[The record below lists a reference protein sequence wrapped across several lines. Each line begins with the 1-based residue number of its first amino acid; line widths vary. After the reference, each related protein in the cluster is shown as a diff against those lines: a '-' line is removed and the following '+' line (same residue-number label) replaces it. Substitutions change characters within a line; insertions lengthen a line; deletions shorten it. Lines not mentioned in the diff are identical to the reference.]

1 MSSTSVV
8 FGETNVELTAAPATA
23 ERRVCN
29 SVAKRAIDIVG
40 SLVLLVLLSP
50 PLLLIAIV
58 IRLTSPG
65 PVFFRQER
73 LGLYGRTFT
82 IYKFRSMVVDAEAET
97 GPVFATA
104 EDRRRTMV
112 GSVLRRLSLD
122 ELPQL
127 YNILRGHMSLVGPR
141 PERPYFVALFQR
153 DIPGYVDRLRVRP
166 GVTGWAQVN
175 GLRGNTSIL
184 ERTRHDLDYIENWS
198 FAFDIR
204 IMFVTAVSL
213 VSHRHAY

>member
-1 MSSTSVV
+1 
-8 FGETNVELTAAPATA
+8 
-23 ERRVCN
+23 
-29 SVAKRAIDIVG
+29 
-40 SLVLLVLLSP
+40 LLVLLSP
-50 PLLLIAIV
+50 LLLLIAIV
-58 IRLTSPG
+58 IRFSSPG

-73 LGLYGRTFT
+73 LGLDGRSFT
-82 IYKFRSMVVDAEAET
+82 IYKFRSMVVNAEAET

-104 EDRRRTMV
+104 EDNRRTVV
-112 GSVLRRLSLD
+112 GRVLRRLSLD

-127 YNILRGHMSLVGPR
+127 YNILRGDMSLVGPR

-153 DIPGYVDRLRVRP
+153 DVPGYTERLRARP

-184 ERTRHDLDYIENWS
+184 ERTQHDLDYIENWS
-198 FAFDIR
+198 FVFDIK

-213 VSHRHAY
+213 VAHRHAY